1 MPKQKVSLVLASG
14 GARGMAHIGVI
25 EALENKGYSIAEV
38 VGCSMGGVVGGLY
51 ASGHLPAY
59 REWLENLSRA
69 DILKLLDFT
78 ITKRGFLRGE
88 RVFNTILEMTGRH
101 RIEEL
106 SLPFATLATDVATG
120 EEVVFRE
127 GDLFEALRA
136 TVSIPGL
143 FTPVEQR
150 GRQLIDG
157 GVINPLPLNLLQ
169 QRAHN
174 LVVAVDINAP
184 SPLQAMAKPAQ
195 RNWLNLNW
203 PWRRQDSK
211 DEERSEDKTAEGESG
226 GHSNVVDVLQISYD
240 HMQNRLI
247 RMMEQAYPPQVLVEV
262 PRNTCG
268 MFEFYRAAEVIEAGR
283 EKMEAALDQWEARQA
298 PSGREN

>member
-1 MPKQKVSLVLASG
+1 
-14 GARGMAHIGVI
+14 MAHIGVI
-25 EALENKGYSIAEV
+25 EALENKGYPIAEV

-69 DILKLLDFT
+69 DILKLMDFT

-106 SLPFATLATDVATG
+106 PMPFATVATDVATG
-120 EEVVFRE
+120 EEVIFRE

-143 FTPVEQR
+143 FMPVEQG

-184 SPLQAMAKPAQ
+184 SPLRAMAKPSP

-203 PWRRQDSK
+203 PWRREESKEEDSP
-211 DEERSEDKTAEGESG
+211 EEKPAEEEPSG
-226 GHSNVVDVLQISYD
+226 QSNVVDVLQISYD

-268 MFEFYRAAEVIEAGR
+268 MFEFHRAAEVIEAGR
-283 EKMEAALDQWEARQA
+283 EKMDAALTQWEAQQEQ
-298 PSGREN
+298 SVSES

>member
-1 MPKQKVSLVLASG
+1 
-14 GARGMAHIGVI
+14 
-25 EALENKGYSIAEV
+25 
-38 VGCSMGGVVGGLY
+38 MGGVVGGLY
-51 ASGHLPAY
+51 ASGYLSAY
-59 REWLENLSRA
+59 REWLEKLTRA
-69 DILKLLDFT
+69 DILKLMDFT

-101 RIEEL
+101 RIEDL
-106 SLPFATLATDVATG
+106 AIPFATVATDVATG

-143 FTPVEQR
+143 FTPVEQA

-169 QRAHN
+169 QGEQN

-184 SPLQAMAKPAQ
+184 SPLRAISKPGS
-195 RNWLNLNW
+195 RHWLNLQW
-203 PWRRQDSK
+203 PWRRQEGKESDAAPDRPSQ
-211 DEERSEDKTAEGESG
+211 EGEEPPG
-226 GHSNVVDVLQISYD
+226 QSNVVDVLQISYD

-247 RMMEQAYPPQVLVEV
+247 RMMEEAYPPHILVQV

-268 MFEFYRAAEVIEAGR
+268 MFEFHRAAEVIRVGR
-283 EKMEAALDQWEARQA
+283 EKMETALQAWEAEKEKA
-298 PSGREN
+298 PKPS